1 MRFYPLAADD
11 IPAERILA
19 DFLPARTLGRLR
31 LGNECLYFKRGFR
44 TFYIPYA
51 AVGRC
56 VRRAVIL
63 PDALRKEGQ
72 APEWETL
79 VFYGADDAELAQVSV
94 PGATALRVTM
104 TELARRLPPGAL
116 GL

>member
-1 MRFYPLAADD
+1 MRFYPLADDD

-31 LGNECLYFKRGFR
+31 LGKECLYFKQGLR
-44 TFYIPYA
+44 TCYIPYA

-63 PDALRKEGQ
+63 PDSLRKDGRAQ
-72 APEWETL
+72 AWETL
-79 VFYGADDAELAQVSV
+79 VFYGPDGAELAQVPV
-94 PGATALRVTM
+94 PGATALRIVFA
-104 TELARRLPPGAL
+104 ELAHRLPSGAL
-116 GL
+116 GI